1 MTKFKMLIF
10 PVAVLL
16 AAGLMA
22 CDKKPAKPTALS
34 VSGKSE
40 QQTFQVRGVIQ
51 EIKPGG
57 KTAVIKHE
65 EIPNY
70 MPAMIMPL
78 DVKDAK
84 ELAGLKPGDSI
95 TFRMIVTQDDG
106 WIDQVQKVVGAKVS
120 TNAVAPPD
128 RSFRR
133 APIVEPLNIGDV
145 VPDYKF
151 TNQLGKPIS
160 LAQHRGQALAITFIF
175 TRCPFPLFC
184 PRMNEHFLA
193 VQNQLKAMPK
203 GPANW
208 QLLSISF
215 DPENDTPAVLK
226 QYAAQ
231 RAADPA
237 RWSFATGEL
246 FTLDGITEQLGL
258 QFWRED
264 GTINHNLRTVVLDTK
279 GRVHRIFAGNE
290 WKPEELVAEMVK
302 AAAVK

>member
-1 MTKFKMLIF
+1 MTKSILLT
-10 PVAVLL
+10 AAALL
-16 AAGLMA
+16 AVTLGA
-22 CDKKPAKPTALS
+22 CKQQKPVNPASLS
-34 VSGKSE
+34 VSVQAE
-40 QQTFQVRGVIQ
+40 QKTFQVRGVIK

-65 EIPNY
+65 EIPDY
-70 MPAMIMPL
+70 MPAMTMPL

-84 ELAGLKPGDSI
+84 ELAGLKSGDAI

-106 WIDQVQKVVGAKVS
+106 WIDQVQKVGGVPAS

-128 RSFRR
+128 KSFRR

-151 TNQLGKPIS
+151 TNQLGQPIS
-160 LAQHRGQALAITFIF
+160 LAQYRGQALAITFIF

-184 PRMNEHFLA
+184 PRMNDNFLA
-193 VQNQLKAMPK
+193 AQNQLLALPK
-203 GPANW
+203 GPKNW

-226 QYAAQ
+226 NYASQ
-231 RAADPA
+231 RTADPA
-237 RWSFATGEL
+237 RWTFATGEL
-246 FTLDGITEQLGL
+246 FTIDGITEQLGL
-258 QFWRED
+258 QFWRQD
-264 GTINHNLRTVVLDTK
+264 GSINHNLRTVVLDTK
-279 GRVHRIFAGNE
+279 GRVQRVFAGNE

>member
-1 MTKFKMLIF
+1 MTKRCYFIF
-10 PVAVLL
+10 PVAALL
-16 AAGLMA
+16 AVMLAA
-22 CDKKPAKPTALS
+22 CEKKPAKPATLS
-34 VSGKSE
+34 VSVQPD
-40 QQTFQVRGVIQ
+40 QQTYQVRGVIK

-65 EIPNY
+65 EIPDY
-70 MPAMIMPL
+70 MPAMTMPL

-84 ELAGLKPGDSI
+84 ELAGLKPGDAV

-106 WIDQVQKVVGAKVS
+106 WIDQVQKVGGAPA

-128 RSFRR
+128 KSFRR

-151 TNQLGKPIS
+151 TNQLGQPIS
-160 LAQHRGQALAITFIF
+160 LAQYRGQALAITFIF

-184 PRMNEHFLA
+184 PRMNENFLA
-193 VQNQLKAMPK
+193 TQNQLMTLPK
-203 GPANW
+203 GPKNW

-226 QYAAQ
+226 NYAAQ
-231 RAADPA
+231 RAYDPA
-237 RWSFATGEL
+237 RWTFATGEL
-246 FTLDGITEQLGL
+246 FTLDGITEQFGL
-258 QFWRED
+258 QFWRQD
-264 GTINHNLRTVVLDTK
+264 GSINHNLRTVVLDTK
-279 GRVHRIFAGNE
+279 GRVQRIFAGNE